1 MPPQVSTGPPFAP
14 LAAPSFRPLSPQ
26 APHFSPLPN
35 PSGGAAPPSLAYQ
48 NPSIP
53 PPDVSS
59 AAAIAPSVASAAGG
73 VAVPYRT
80 RFGAIL
86 SAGTFVSALVVGF
99 VAIYAAP
106 FSLDPA
112 PFVRDVLFYLAAA
125 MFLFYVYLS
134 AEIFLWQ
141 AIGFVK
147 FYAFLVGLVFYMDLG
162 VVDGRG
168 KSGNSS
174 PDLEEQK
181 ELVAVHVDSDAKVS
195 GSMNDKKRSSGFPRA
210 YGLNLNERN
219 SSRNKEPDL

>member
-1 MPPQVSTGPPFAP
+1 
-14 LAAPSFRPLSPQ
+14 
-26 APHFSPLPN
+26 
-35 PSGGAAPPSLAYQ
+35 
-48 NPSIP
+48 
-53 PPDVSS
+53 
-59 AAAIAPSVASAAGG
+59 
-73 VAVPYRT
+73 
-80 RFGAIL
+80 
-86 SAGTFVSALVVGF
+86 
-99 VAIYAAP
+99 
-106 FSLDPA
+106 
-112 PFVRDVLFYLAAA
+112 

-210 YGLNLNERN
+210 YGLNKLANRLAKL
-219 SSRNKEPDL
+219 SRNAA